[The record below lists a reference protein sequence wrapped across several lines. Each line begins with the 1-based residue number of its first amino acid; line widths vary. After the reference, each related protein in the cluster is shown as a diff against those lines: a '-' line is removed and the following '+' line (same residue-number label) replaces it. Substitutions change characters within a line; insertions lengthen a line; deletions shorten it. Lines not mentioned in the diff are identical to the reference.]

1 MPIDLLDQPV
11 RRVAVAVL
19 DLELTGLD
27 AENDQICE
35 VAIVR
40 CGEELEEYQTLVKPT
55 APMSPGARKVHRIS
69 DEMLADAPPF
79 AKVASKIKQLVD
91 DAVVVCHNV
100 AFDLC
105 FLHRA
110 FEDAGLEL
118 LPPVTLD
125 TLLMSRRLFAFPRND
140 LASACAKMK
149 IEFQGAHRALADAR
163 VTYQLL
169 NRILEIV
176 DPEERVTVQELS
188 DLVGALAPNSPLRLR
203 QQQTVRDALRRRKTI
218 WIDYQATSDPTVG
231 LIHRE
236 VGVWHIKLPRMQG
249 WCYLRE
255 GERVFRLD
263 RIRKVWPGVRPYDI
277 PEFRR
282 RI

>member
-1 MPIDLLDQPV
+1 M
-11 RRVAVAVL
+11 AVL

-27 AENDQICE
+27 PEKDQICE

-40 CGEELEEYQTLVKPT
+40 CDKEVKEYQTLVKPT
-55 APMSPGARKVHRIS
+55 VEMSPGARKVHGIS
-69 DEMLADAPPF
+69 DEMLSDAPCF
-79 AKVASKIKQLVD
+79 AEVAPRVRRLID

-110 FEDAGLEL
+110 FEDLGLEL
-118 LPPVTLD
+118 PPPVTLD
-125 TLLMSRRLFAFPRND
+125 TLLMSRRFFAFRRND

-149 IEFQGAHRALADAR
+149 IDFQGAHRALADAR

-169 NRILEIV
+169 RRIMEII
-176 DPEERVTVQELS
+176 DPDERVTVQELS
-188 DLVGALAPNSPLRLR
+188 DLMGALAPNSPLRLR
-203 QQQTVRDALRRRKTI
+203 QQQTIRDGLRRGRTI
-218 WIDYQATSDPTVG
+218 WIDYQATNDPTVG

-236 VGVWHIKLPRMQG
+236 VGVWHVKLPRMQG
-249 WCYLRE
+249 WCYLRQS
-255 GERVFRLD
+255 ERVFRLD
-263 RIRKVWPGVRPYDI
+263 RIRKVWPGVHPYDI
-277 PEFRR
+277 PDFKR